1 MITTHDAEATIKAYA
16 REKNPTWFA
25 EIRETDLIAK
35 ELRYHIACYRS
46 QTLGFS
52 QKKKD
57 KSPILSSDN
66 IKNTNFEIVKDYI
79 NNHVLSMNM
88 VVSMNTLLKMYGGC
102 YKNMLKSRMTEEFP
116 GKLIFFQPSG
126 KECEVVI
133 SASASSLCS
142 TPVSPKQFIKK
153 AAEYLRQDILLYQV
167 SSMKTSWPP
176 TVEELS
182 GEARDFPESLM
193 ELLTQGLY
201 FNSSTYRFLHGRYDS
216 CCYSWES
223 YDCKTFCLR
232 YGIA

>member
-1 MITTHDAEATIKAYA
+1 
-16 REKNPTWFA
+16 
-25 EIRETDLIAK
+25 
-35 ELRYHIACYRS
+35 
-46 QTLGFS
+46 
-52 QKKKD
+52 
-57 KSPILSSDN
+57 
-66 IKNTNFEIVKDYI
+66 
-79 NNHVLSMNM
+79 
-88 VVSMNTLLKMYGGC
+88 
-102 YKNMLKSRMTEEFP
+102 MTEEFP

-126 KECEVVI
+126 KEWEVVI

-167 SSMKTSWPP
+167 RSMKTSWPP

-193 ELLTQGLY
+193 EFFTSLFFEDKKTSAQGLY

-223 YDCKTFCLR
+223 YDCKTFCLW